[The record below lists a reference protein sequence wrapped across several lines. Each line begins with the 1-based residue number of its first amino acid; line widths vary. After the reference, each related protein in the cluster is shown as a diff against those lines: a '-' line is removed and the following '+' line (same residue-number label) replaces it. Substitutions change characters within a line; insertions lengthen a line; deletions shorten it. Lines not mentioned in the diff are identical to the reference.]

1 MASSRVWTVTFR
13 QSVTKDLRGIPN
25 ADVRRILN
33 RIDTLAS
40 DPRGDGCVKLSGQNR
55 YRIRQ
60 GAYRIVYEIHDDRV
74 VVMVVKVAHR
84 SSVYESR

>member
-74 VVMVVKVAHR
+74 VVKAVKVAHR

>member
-25 ADVRRILN
+25 AEVRRILN

-40 DPRGDGCVKLSGQNR
+40 DPRGDGCVKLSGQKR

-60 GAYRIVYEIHDDRV
+60 GAYRIVQEIHDARL
-74 VVMVVKVAHR
+74 VVMVVEVAHR